1 MSTSF
6 DESCDDC
13 SIQLITNKISNKKI
27 RYDIIINNPVI
38 DKKDKNIPSIGLL
51 EKDTFSL
58 KPNYIDKKKG
68 YYKGINLSGTTS
80 KNKFDVK
87 LYLTYNT
94 EDKQIERYIILHGN
108 AT

>member
-1 MSTSF
+1 M
-6 DESCDDC
+6 
-13 SIQLITNKISNKKI
+13 IKRIKIF
-27 RYDIIINNPVI
+27 
-38 DKKDKNIPSIGLL
+38 PSIGLL

-58 KPNYIDKKKG
+58 KPNYIDKKNG
-68 YYKGINLSGTTS
+68 FIEAINLSGTTYE
-80 KNKFDVK
+80 NKSDVK

>member
-1 MSTSF
+1 MVIIKA
-6 DESCDDC
+6 
-13 SIQLITNKISNKKI
+13 SIYQ
-27 RYDIIINNPVI
+27 
-38 DKKDKNIPSIGLL
+38 
-51 EKDTFSL
+51 EQ
-58 KPNYIDKKKG
+58 
-68 YYKGINLSGTTS
+68 TS